1 MKQSALAVCLKVC
14 TIIIALIAAA
24 VLFHIL
30 PTGVDIC
37 LEELPAYAWLAL
49 PSKLLIY
56 LSSIPCGVALVAFY
70 LICMEVGRDTS
81 FCRANVK
88 RLILIA
94 ACAICGVLF
103 CTAEVLLLLCAG
115 ALHPSIALLSIAVT
129 IFGMSVAA
137 AASILSHLVEKACA
151 LREEHDLKV

>member
-49 PSKLLIY
+49 P
-56 LSSIPCGVALVAFY
+56 
-70 LICMEVGRDTS
+70 
-81 FCRANVK
+81 AN
-88 RLILIA
+88 
-94 ACAICGVLF
+94 
-103 CTAEVLLLLCAG
+103 
-115 ALHPSIALLSIAVT
+115 S
-129 IFGMSVAA
+129 
-137 AASILSHLVEKACA
+137 
-151 LREEHDLKV
+151 